1 MSTVLFL
8 HVSISTVETISNF
21 PFLPLFWLMI
31 PHLGRYV
38 HDNNDAIVEQKD
50 PSTADYLIIDDVTS
64 KNNRRRGLAVR
75 DSDITVKDSIFAYN
89 GEDGIRIEGDKNNPT
104 KVTFEGTVS
113 SYQNGRNGILV
124 GVSGPGNGPFDAE
137 VTVKGTLNTYLNEQ
151 DGLFVGSPVDMDPF
165 TVADGASFNACENDG
180 IDIQNKAPAGEVNF
194 MNSGAFT
201 CGSTAGNGK
210 DDIPTCAPCPACS

>member
-1 MSTVLFL
+1 MGS
-8 HVSISTVETISNF
+8 
-21 PFLPLFWLMI
+21 
-31 PHLGRYV
+31 YA

-50 PSTADYLIIDDVTS
+50 PSTADYLIIEDVTS

-89 GEDGIRIEGDKNNPT
+89 GEDGIRIEGDKINPT

-124 GVSGPGNGPFDAE
+124 GVAGTGTFYAE

-165 TVADGASFNACENDG
+165 IVADGASFNACENVG
-180 IDIQNKAPAGEVNF
+180 IDIHNKAPTGDVNF
-194 MNSGAFT
+194 VNSGAFT
-201 CGSTAGNGK
+201 CGSTDGNGK
-210 DDIPTCAPCPACS
+210 DDIPTCVPCPDCN